1 MRYFLMYL
9 FDSKEHFLSSSKC
22 SNVLRKFIKCRIK
35 PQMAYVLPWDLEVLS
50 ILAKPCVLNK
60 HIAWQ
65 CTMYRAHYFLNIE
78 IDVCIQSDEF

>member
-1 MRYFLMYL
+1 
-9 FDSKEHFLSSSKC
+9 
-22 SNVLRKFIKCRIK
+22 
-35 PQMAYVLPWDLEVLS
+35 MAYVLPWDLEVLS

-65 CTMYRAHYFLNIE
+65 RTMYRAHYFLNIE